1 MSLAPAE
8 FLDTNV
14 LIYAFSTD
22 PRTETAEKLL
32 AKGCA
37 ISLQG
42 LNEFANVAHRKLGL
56 SWAEVGEAIGI
67 VRALC
72 PKVLPIDLRT
82 HETALEIATRYRL
95 GFFDALM
102 ISSALRGECR
112 IFWSEDMHHGLEI
125 EGGLVIANPFRAT
138 SSPQP

>member
-1 MSLAPAE
+1 MSSAPAE

-14 LIYAFSTD
+14 LVYAFSTD
-22 PRTETAEKLL
+22 PRSEIAERLL

-56 SWAEVGEAIGI
+56 SWAEVGHAIE
-67 VRALC
+67 VLRTLC
-72 PKVLPIDLRT
+72 PKVLPID
-82 HETALEIATRYRL
+82 HETNGMALDIAGRYRL

-112 IFWSEDMHHGLEI
+112 IFWSEDMHNGLEV
-125 EGGLVIANPFRAT
+125 EGRLRIANPLLERV
-138 SSPQP
+138 SSQP